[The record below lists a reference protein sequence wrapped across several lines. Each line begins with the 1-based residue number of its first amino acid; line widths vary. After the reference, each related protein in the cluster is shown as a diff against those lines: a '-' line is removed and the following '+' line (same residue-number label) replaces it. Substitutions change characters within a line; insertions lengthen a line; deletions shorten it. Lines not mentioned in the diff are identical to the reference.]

1 MKDKLYV
8 RGCCYC
14 IPFKEWDGGSLK
26 EGKSDVRK
34 KNKTKQPKIKAR
46 GSLRENTSN
55 KDTFITHD
63 TSTVCHL
70 CVPQGQAA
78 FISASYSSSLKTSRK
93 QHFLIM

>member
-34 KNKTKQPKIKAR
+34 KKLNKTTQDKSKRQFA
-46 GSLRENTSN
+46 
-55 KDTFITHD
+55 
-63 TSTVCHL
+63 
-70 CVPQGQAA
+70 
-78 FISASYSSSLKTSRK
+78 
-93 QHFLIM
+93 